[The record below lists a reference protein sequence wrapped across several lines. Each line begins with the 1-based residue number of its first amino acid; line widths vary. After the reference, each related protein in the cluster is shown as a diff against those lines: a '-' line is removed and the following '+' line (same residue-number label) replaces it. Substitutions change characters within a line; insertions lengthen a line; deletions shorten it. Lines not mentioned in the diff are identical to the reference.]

1 MTTARRQWWRL
12 AFGLVVL
19 ASLVVL
25 YAPRTTGDG
34 VPHLDKLVHAL
45 LFAALAVSGLRAGVR
60 PLVLLLLLIAH
71 AVSSELIQE
80 HLLSERG
87 GDPLDV
93 LADVA
98 GVAGGSAVER
108 ASWRR
113 ERAAP

>member
-1 MTTARRQWWRL
+1 MTAAARQSWRL
-12 AFGLVVL
+12 AFGVAVL

-25 YAPRTTGDG
+25 YSPGTAGDG

-45 LFAALAVSGLRAGVR
+45 VFAALALTGLRAGVR
-60 PLVLLLLLIAH
+60 PLVLLLILIVH

-113 ERAAP
+113 ERAAT